1 MRTCLSVGLPV
12 RYWRTRG
19 ARRVRPMNVKID
31 GARRDGLKVGLIKR
45 KHPDDFLYGISE
57 VGQGWFSENKTH
69 VSDYTEHPEEL
80 KERLRIERLHD
91 PEVKLAAKPQPKP
104 D

>member
-1 MRTCLSVGLPV
+1 MAQPRQGNIPV
-12 RYWRTRG
+12 
-19 ARRVRPMNVKID
+19 
-31 GARRDGLKVGLIKR
+31 

-80 KERLRIERLHD
+80 AERLRIERLYD
-91 PEVKLAAKPQPKP
+91 PEVKLATRTEKLN
-104 D
+104 